1 MPSNGLFQRAFFA
14 EFEKTACKF
23 RIGLNLNAAVGFACW
38 LCCRADSSS
47 GAGCG
52 SSGVGTSVGSG
63 SGIFGVGVGA
73 AVGSG
78 IGSGVGVAGSTSL

>member
-1 MPSNGLFQRAFFA
+1 LPSNGLFQRAFFA

-23 RIGLNLNAAVGFACW
+23 RIGLNLNAAVGFCLIAA
-38 LCCRADSSS
+38 LPR
-47 GAGCG
+47 GFFFRAGCG

-63 SGIFGVGVGA
+63 SGIFGVGARA